1 MAGPSTLSDAQC
13 PRCLE
18 LEDEICELHQ
28 RLAAVGHYVTYTPGP
43 SPTANLER
51 ELQRWLA
58 VNSCADAA
66 AGFRAGWARLSRF
79 VGPKLRDIRRGHVCA
94 PYAAI
99 GKRAALARCARTI
112 ASERLSAACF
122 GSSAGGATTREVKRA
137 SGFALCELASAG
149 SQACAPSCASQPL
162 LGVLLITRA

>member
-79 VGPKLRDIRRGHVCA
+79 VGPKLRDWE
-94 PYAAI
+94 
-99 GKRAALARCARTI
+99 ARCFGAMR
-112 ASERLSAACF
+112 ENDRLRALV
-122 GSSAGGATTREVKRA
+122 GSLLRELSRRSDDA
-137 SGFALCELASAG
+137 
-149 SQACAPSCASQPL
+149 
-162 LGVLLITRA
+162 